1 MNEENYH
8 ITKVTTENIHEVAK
22 LFNGKVFVPGHVNN
36 GAAIVTAGSVIYI
49 DGSVIYIGSYIVVI
63 DDTYLV
69 LSQQS
74 YLECLQETEGMLMKR
89 KDLFLDERWVGF
101 GGYIDA
107 TGKV

>member
-1 MNEENYH
+1 MNEEDYH

-22 LFNGKVFVPGHVNN
+22 LFNGDIYMS
-36 GAAIVTAGSVIYI
+36 AIVTAGSVIYI
-49 DGSVIYIGSYIVVI
+49 GSYIVLI

-69 LSQQS
+69 LSTPS
-74 YLECLQETEGMLMKR
+74 YLECLQDTEGMSMKR

-101 GGYIDA
+101 GGYIDV

>member
-1 MNEENYH
+1 MNGEDYH
-8 ITKVTTENIHEVAK
+8 ITKITTENIHEVAK
-22 LFNGKVFVPGHVNN
+22 LFNGKVFVPGHDDK
-36 GAAIVTAGSVIYI
+36 GTAIVTA
-49 DGSVIYIGSYIVVI
+49 GSVIYIGSYIVVI

>member
-1 MNEENYH
+1 M
-8 ITKVTTENIHEVAK
+8 KGG
-22 LFNGKVFVPGHVNN
+22 LG
-36 GAAIVTAGSVIYI
+36 
-49 DGSVIYIGSYIVVI
+49 

-69 LSQQS
+69 LSTPS

-101 GGYIDA
+101 SGYIDA

>member
-1 MNEENYH
+1 MNEEDYH

-22 LFNGKVFVPGHVNN
+22 LFNGEVFVPGHVNK
-36 GAAIVTAGSVIYI
+36 GTAIVTAV
-49 DGSVIYIGSYIVVI
+49 SVIYIGSYIVVI

-69 LSQQS
+69 LSQPL

-101 GGYIDA
+101 GGKLPDSSEI
-107 TGKV
+107 

>member
-1 MNEENYH
+1 MSEENYH

-22 LFNGKVFVPGHVNN
+22 LFNGKVFVPGHVNK
-36 GAAIVTAGSVIYI
+36 GTAIVTA
-49 DGSVIYIGSYIVVI
+49 GSVIYIGSYIVVI

-69 LSQQS
+69 LSTPS

-101 GGYIDA
+101 SGYIDA
-107 TGKV
+107 TGQV

>member
-1 MNEENYH
+1 MNEEDYH

-22 LFNGKVFVPGHVNN
+22 LFNGEVFVPGHVNK
-36 GAAIVTAGSVIYI
+36 GTAIVTA
-49 DGSVIYIGSYIVVI
+49 GSVIYIGSYIVVI

-74 YLECLQETEGMLMKR
+74 YLECLQDTEGMLMKR